1 MTGCTHVDAAL
12 PCDDG
17 DACTGG
23 AAAPDTCKAGKCAPG
38 FKLDCDDHNPCTTDS
53 CDPAAKSGSACGHA
67 ANKDACNDGN
77 ACTDGDTC
85 GGGLCLPGKV
95 TVCDDSNPCTSD
107 YCDPSSGCT
116 ATDNNAPC
124 DDGDACTG
132 GGQPD
137 RCAGGACIA
146 GPKVGCDDGDVCTDD
161 ACDKLKGCLRVHNKA
176 GCDDGNACTVKDLCG
191 LGVCLGVKRDCDDGS
206 ACTVDSCDSK
216 AGCQYK
222 DVSNTCDDGN
232 PCTSDG
238 CDKKV
243 GCFAKAN
250 DKLTCT
256 DGNPCTID
264 SCEAA
269 KCVSVDKVCPDH
281 ACEAGVCDAKTGAC
295 GLTKRPDHTPCGDD
309 RMCVAGQ
316 CKQPF
321 ATALRAGLQYNCAL
335 RPGGKVWCWGR
346 ADYGQLGNGSL
357 KSSAMGPVLGLPAAA
372 SLTSGYRHS
381 CAVLRDGTARCWG
394 MGTYGQM
401 GNNTSTSKN
410 AKPVVVSSLAGAS
423 RLSAGSQA
431 YHTCASDTR
440 GGGVNC
446 WGYNWN
452 FRIEHT
458 PPVPLSSSKNPAPI
472 KTPMRSRTLASARR
486 LGAVN
491 TVIFHEDGSVE
502 GDNTDAFGFMENLRE
517 KAPRW
522 NPDGAVTVLGA
533 GGAVRAVCAGLL
545 EAGVKEIR
553 LVNRSEEKTRELARM
568 FGPSI
573 IPVPWDE
580 REASLAG
587 ISLLVN
593 GTSLGM
599 SGSPP
604 LDMALDSLP
613 KTAVVYDIVYAP
625 LETPLLRAAKAREN
639 PVVDGLGMLIHQARP
654 AFEAWFG
661 VLPDVTPELREIL
674 EADLCKEERKG
685 DAP

>member
-1 MTGCTHVDAAL
+1 MTSPEKTIHAGVMGWPVAHSRSPLLHGFWLEQYRIDGDYVALAVTPEDFPQTFAKLPGRGFSGVNITVPHNQAAL
-12 PCDDG
+12 
-17 DACTGG
+17 DAII
-23 AAAPDTCKAGKCAPG
+23 A
-38 FKLDCDDHNPCTTDS
+38 
-53 CDPAAKSGSACGHA
+53 
-67 ANKDACNDGN
+67 
-77 ACTDGDTC
+77 
-85 GGGLCLPGKV
+85 
-95 TVCDDSNPCTSD
+95 
-107 YCDPSSGCT
+107 
-116 ATDNNAPC
+116 
-124 DDGDACTG
+124 
-132 GGQPD
+132 
-137 RCAGGACIA
+137 AGG
-146 GPKVGCDDGDVCTDD
+146 
-161 ACDKLKGCLRVHNKA
+161 
-176 GCDDGNACTVKDLCG
+176 
-191 LGVCLGVKRDCDDGS
+191 
-206 ACTVDSCDSK
+206 
-216 AGCQYK
+216 
-222 DVSNTCDDGN
+222 
-232 PCTSDG
+232 
-238 CDKKV
+238 
-243 GCFAKAN
+243 
-250 DKLTCT
+250 
-256 DGNPCTID
+256 
-264 SCEAA
+264 
-269 KCVSVDKVCPDH
+269 
-281 ACEAGVCDAKTGAC
+281 
-295 GLTKRPDHTPCGDD
+295 
-309 RMCVAGQ
+309 
-316 CKQPF
+316 
-321 ATALRAGLQYNCAL
+321 
-335 RPGGKVWCWGR
+335 
-346 ADYGQLGNGSL
+346 
-357 KSSAMGPVLGLPAAA
+357 
-372 SLTSGYRHS
+372 
-381 CAVLRDGTARCWG
+381 
-394 MGTYGQM
+394 
-401 GNNTSTSKN
+401 
-410 AKPVVVSSLAGAS
+410 VV
-423 RLSAGSQA
+423 
-431 YHTCASDTR
+431 TET
-440 GGGVNC
+440 
-446 WGYNWN
+446 
-452 FRIEHT
+452 
-458 PPVPLSSSKNPAPI
+458 
-472 KTPMRSRTLASARR
+472 ARR